1 MRFASYK
8 KYAVFALLVA
18 LAGGVMHALPYLG
31 GTASPAALISATRGV
46 AVLKKL
52 PGYGDAGLLDGVAAR
67 LWRSG
72 GMSALSWGEAVS
84 VMLGWTLAGFAIL
97 AIAWLASRWVA
108 NPRTRASIFAI
119 TSVIVLATAVS
130 PVWRWFTHRGQM
142 VHATPLLL
150 PTELADAVK
159 EIPANAIFANAGTL
173 SQFLLLAPEAVGQLT
188 PQQAAG
194 LAVNPPAW
202 RKAARLAQWN
212 AVVLSGSAT
221 EYRPLLEHLI
231 TSSDWR
237 LALVTNQGYL
247 FLRDAGAPVKTIDID
262 NFKLGGDRDTAIYLA
277 QLSERYDA
285 IKRPSDASASLDRA
299 LELAPEDVTVLSHAA
314 SFAAGRKHWQD
325 AITYTGRALAKH
337 PSSVHAKLVRAL
349 SLLETGQAAQAQNLC
364 DEVLSEAPND
374 LYTLFLY
381 ARICRELHD
390 YTQEAYTLEK
400 LIKLSERRGL
410 STLNYRIYLG
420 QAYARQGQPEPAL
433 KNYRLVLDSG
443 LLGPDQAQEIRNAV
457 SEIEENAPK
466 D

>member
-8 KYAVFALLVA
+8 KYAALALLIA
-18 LAGGVMHALPYLG
+18 LVGGVLHALPYLG
-31 GTASPAALISATRGV
+31 APASPVAMISAARGI
-46 AVLKKL
+46 AVLKEL
-52 PGYGDAGLLDGVAAR
+52 PGYGDASLFDGIAAR

-72 GMSALSWGEAVS
+72 GAPALSWGETIS
-84 VMLGWTLAGFAIL
+84 VLLGWTLAGFAIL
-97 AIAWLASRWVA
+97 ALAWLGSRWVA
-108 NPRTRASIFAI
+108 KPRTRAVIFAI
-119 TSVIVLATAVS
+119 ASVIVLATTVS
-130 PVWRWFTHRGQM
+130 PVWRWFTHRGQA
-142 VHATPLLL
+142 VHTTRLLL

-159 EIPANAIFANAGTL
+159 DIPGNSIFANAGTL
-173 SQFLLLAPEAVGQLT
+173 SQFLLLAPDAVGKLT

-194 LAVNPPAW
+194 LAVNPPDW

-247 FLRDAGAPVKTIDID
+247 FLRNTGTPVKTIDID
-262 NFKLGGDRDTAIYLA
+262 NFKLGSDRDTAIYLA

-285 IKRPSDASASLDRA
+285 VKRPSDASASLDRA
-299 LELAPEDVTVLSHAA
+299 LELASDDVTVLSHAA

-325 AITYTGRALAKH
+325 AITYTGRALAKD

-349 SLLETGQAAQAQNLC
+349 SLLETGEAAQAQNLC
-364 DEVLSEAPND
+364 DEVLSKAPND

-400 LIKLSERRGL
+400 IVKLSERRGL

-443 LLGPDQAQEIRNAV
+443 MLGPEQAQEIRNAI